1 MGKINTELA
10 VFVVFLILVVL
21 WGLFIKTPV
30 DTEPTVNNELKACG
44 IYVRFENGT
53 SDSEVE
59 TILENYNM
67 NVNYSIE
74 YNNRNMADDYYI
86 MLDKD
91 ERDVRRELSEGMK
104 EEKKDWTV
112 SSLSHVVRKGDS
124 YVIAVSEQAV
134 NDKTFLAILEKYDI
148 RLKKSVWCYIRFEMP
163 DGTRYWIPEEDAIR
177 IKNEFENNESV
188 FSVHIDYIYDQ

>member
-1 MGKINTELA
+1 MGKINKEIA
-10 VFVVFLILVVL
+10 IFVVFLILVVL

-30 DTEPTVNNELKACG
+30 DTEPTVNNELKVCG
-44 IYVRFENGT
+44 IYVQFENGT
-53 SDSEVE
+53 SESEVE

-67 NVNYSIE
+67 TVNYSIE

-104 EEKKDWTV
+104 EEKKEWTV
-112 SSLSHVVRKGDS
+112 FSPSHVVRNGDF
-124 YVIAVSEQAV
+124 YVIMVSEQAI
-134 NDKTFLAILEKYDI
+134 NDETFLEILEKYDI
-148 RLKKSVWCYIRFEMP
+148 RLKKSVWCYIRFEKP

-177 IKNEFENNESV
+177 IKNGLENNESI
-188 FSVHIDYIYDQ
+188 FSVHIGYIYDQ